1 MSYTSNKYAGFGSD
15 NYDTYV
21 NKDKYDKTNDIANNY
36 GGKNELGGYDDFE
49 WEKKLNKKNL
59 DKRNSQINTIKPV

>member
-21 NKDKYDKTNDIANNY
+21 NKDNNNQKLDKTNDIANNY
-36 GGKNELGGYDDFE
+36 GGKNELGGYDDFD
-49 WEKKLNKKNL
+49 WEKK
-59 DKRNSQINTIKPV
+59 I